1 MFVNFA
7 NRIKIRGMSVHKEKP
22 NLTRGTEAIQTFVRH
37 LTSQPGVYRMMDEE
51 GVVLYVGKAKN
62 LKNRVTSYTRPEALS
77 KRIQRMISLTYG
89 MEFVVT
95 HTEVEALLLEANLI
109 KTLKPRFNI
118 LFRDDKSFPYIL
130 LTEGEYPSRLL
141 LHRGAKTIKGT
152 YFGPFAS
159 TQSVSK
165 TLEILSRVF
174 KLRTCTDRFFDSRTR
189 PCLQYYIKRCT
200 APCVQK
206 VTDAA
211 YAEQGLYA
219 KQFLQ
224 GKTQDLQKAL
234 AKEMAAAS
242 VELNY
247 ERAKDLRDQIQA
259 LTKIQEEQGIYI
271 KEKGDIDVI
280 SLIQKEGKTAIQVF
294 FFRYGCNY
302 GNKSYFPAHDKEDR
316 PSQILSAFIS
326 WFYTHQDPPS
336 TILLSHSLED
346 QDLLQKAL
354 GPTIHF
360 VVPKKGVRHQLL
372 QQALK
377 NAEESLASRLSEKAS
392 VRHLLE
398 GVGKLFGLGFPPKRI
413 EVYDNSHVQG
423 KYAYGAMI
431 VTTEEGFQKKN
442 YRLFKIREGDAN
454 SKGGDDYA
462 MMREVLTRRF
472 HQADPE
478 NFPDLILLDGG
489 QGQLNVGLRVLESL
503 GLNIPIVAI
512 AKGPER
518 NAGKER
524 FFMKDQTPFSLEMT
538 NPVLHYLQRLRDE
551 SHRFVIGSHRRG
563 RQKGM
568 SHSKLE
574 EIPGIGARRKKDLLQ
589 HFGSLKAISE
599 AGVKDLQKVE
609 GISEKIAQIIYDW
622 FR

>member
-1 MFVNFA
+1 M
-7 NRIKIRGMSVHKEKP
+7 KEKQS
-22 NLTRGTEAIQTFVRH
+22 LAYGSGIIQKAVRH
-37 LTSQPGVYRMMDEE
+37 LAGQPGVYRMLDEE
-51 GVVLYVGKAKN
+51 GKVLYVGKAKN
-62 LKNRVTSYTRPEALS
+62 LKNRVTSYTRPETLS
-77 KRIQRMISLTYG
+77 KRIQRMISLTHS

-95 HTEVEALLLEANLI
+95 HTEAEALLLEANLI

-130 LTEGEYPSRLL
+130 MTEGESPSRIL

-165 TLEILSRVF
+165 TLEILSRLF
-174 KLRTCTDRFFDSRTR
+174 RLRTCTDRFFEARTR

-206 VTDAA
+206 ITDAA
-211 YAEQGLYA
+211 YAEQIHHA
-219 KQFLQ
+219 KQFLR
-224 GKTQDLQKAL
+224 GKTHDLQKTL
-234 AKEMAAAS
+234 AKEMQSAS
-242 VELNY
+242 SALNY

-259 LTKIQEEQGIYI
+259 LTKIQEEQGVYI
-271 KEKGDIDVI
+271 KENGDIDI
-280 SLIQKEGKTAIQVF
+280 IALIQKEGKTAIQVF

-302 GNKSYFPAHDKEDR
+302 GNKSYFPTHDREDT

-346 QDLLQKAL
+346 QGLLQKAL
-354 GPTIHF
+354 GQNICF
-360 VVPKKGVRHQLL
+360 VVPKRGMRHQLI

-392 VRHLLE
+392 IRHLLE
-398 GVGKLFGLGFPPKRI
+398 GVGKLFGLEFSPKRI

-423 KYAYGAMI
+423 KYAYGAM
-431 VTTEEGFQKKN
+431 VVATEEGFQKKS
-442 YRLFKIREGDAN
+442 YRLFKIREADVN

-489 QGQLNVGLRVLESL
+489 QGQLNVGLKVLESL
-503 GLNIPIVAI
+503 GLKIPIVAI

-524 FFMKDQTPFSLEMT
+524 FFMKDHTPFSLEMT

-568 SHSKLE
+568 SQSKLE
-574 EIPGIGARRKKDLLQ
+574 EIAGIGARRKKDLLQ

-609 GISEKIAQIIYDW
+609 GISEKIAQTIYDY
-622 FR
+622 FH

>member
-1 MFVNFA
+1 MT
-7 NRIKIRGMSVHKEKP
+7 VHKERS
-22 NLTRGTEAIQTFVRH
+22 NLTRGTEAIQAFVRH
-37 LTSQPGVYRMMDEE
+37 LSGQPGVYRMMDEE
-51 GVVLYVGKAKN
+51 GKVLYVGKAKN
-62 LKNRVTSYTRPEALS
+62 LKNRVTSYTHPEKLS
-77 KRIQRMISLTYG
+77 LRIQRMISLTHK

-95 HTEVEALLLEANLI
+95 HTEAEALLLEANLI

-159 TQSVSK
+159 TQAVSK

-174 KLRTCTDRFFDSRTR
+174 KLRTCTDRFFETRTR

-206 VTDAA
+206 VTDEM
-211 YAEQGLYA
+211 YGEQVHRA

-224 GKTQDLQKAL
+224 GKTHELQKAL
-234 AKEMAAAS
+234 AKEMQTAS
-242 VELNY
+242 VALHY

-271 KEKGDIDVI
+271 TEKGDMDVI
-280 SLIQKEGKTAIQVF
+280 ALIQKEGKTAIQVF

-302 GNKSYFPAHDKEDR
+302 GNKSYFPAHDKEED
-316 PSQILSAFIS
+316 PSQILYAFIS
-326 WFYTHQDPPS
+326 WFYTHQEPPAI
-336 TILLSHSLED
+336 ILLSHPLED

-354 GPTIHF
+354 GQNIDF
-360 VVPKKGVRHQLL
+360 VVPKRGARHQLI
-372 QQALK
+372 QQTLK

-392 VRHLLE
+392 VTQLLE
-398 GVGKLFGLGFPPKRI
+398 GVTKLFGLASPPKRI

-431 VTTEEGFQKKN
+431 VVTEEGFQKKS
-442 YRLFKIREGDAN
+442 YRLFKIREIDLN
-454 SKGGDDYA
+454 SKGGDDYT

-472 HQADPE
+472 HQADPQ

-489 QGQLNVGLRVLESL
+489 QGQLNVGLKVLENL
-503 GLNIPIVAI
+503 DINIPLVAI

-524 FFMKDQTPFSLEMT
+524 FFMKNQTPFSLETT

-568 SHSKLE
+568 TQSRLE
-574 EIPGIGARRKKDLLQ
+574 EIPGIGARRKRDLLQ

-599 AGVKDLQKVE
+599 AGLKDLQKVA
-609 GISEKIAQIIYDW
+609 GISEKIAQSIYDW

>member
-1 MFVNFA
+1 MV
-7 NRIKIRGMSVHKEKP
+7 
-22 NLTRGTEAIQTFVRH
+22 
-37 LTSQPGVYRMMDEE
+37 DEE
-51 GVVLYVGKAKN
+51 GKVLYVGKAKN
-62 LKNRVTSYTRPEALS
+62 LKNRVASYTHPEKLS
-77 KRIQRMISLTYG
+77 LRIQRMISLTHG

-95 HTEVEALLLEANLI
+95 HTEAEALLLEANLI

-130 LTEGEYPSRLL
+130 MTEGDYPSRIL
-141 LHRGAKTIKGT
+141 LHRGAKTLKGT

-159 TQSVSK
+159 TQYVHK

-174 KLRTCTDRFFDSRTR
+174 KLRTCTDGFFEARTR

-206 VTDAA
+206 VTAAA
-211 YAEQGLYA
+211 YGEQVHHA
-219 KQFLQ
+219 QQFLQ
-224 GKTQDLQKAL
+224 GKAYDLQKRL
-234 AKEMAAAS
+234 AKEMTAAS
-242 VELNY
+242 ASLNY

-271 KEKGDIDVI
+271 KEKEDVDVI
-280 SLIQKEGKTAIQVF
+280 ALVQKEGKTAIQVF

-302 GNKSYFPAHDKEDR
+302 GNKSYFPTHDKEDT
-316 PSQILSAFIS
+316 PSEILTAFVS
-326 WFYTHQDPPS
+326 WFYTFQQLPS
-336 TILLSHSLED
+336 LILLSHDLEEE
-346 QDLLQKAL
+346 DLLQKAL
-354 GPTIHF
+354 GKTIHF
-360 VVPKKGVRHQLL
+360 IVPKRGVRHELV

-398 GVGKLFGLGFPPKRI
+398 GVRKLFGLEFPPKRI

-431 VTTEEGFQKKN
+431 VATEEGFQKKS
-442 YRLFKIREGDAN
+442 YRLFKIREIDVN

-472 HQADPE
+472 HQADRE

-489 QGQLNVGLRVLESL
+489 QGQLNVGLEVLENL
-503 GLNIPIVAI
+503 DIHIPIVAI

-524 FFMKDQTPFSLEMT
+524 FFMKDQAPFSLETT

-568 SHSKLE
+568 NQSKLE

-599 AGVKDLQKVE
+599 AGVKDLHKVS
-609 GISEKIAQIIYDW
+609 GISEKMAKSIYDW

>member
-1 MFVNFA
+1 MEDKKETTNLGRGA
-7 NRIKIRGMSVHKEKP
+7 RI
-22 NLTRGTEAIQTFVRH
+22 IQTFVEH
-37 LTSQPGVYRMMDEE
+37 LAGQPGVYRMVDAE
-51 GVVLYVGKAKN
+51 GKILYVGKAKN
-62 LKNRVTSYTRPEALS
+62 LKNRVTSYTRPETLS
-77 KRIQRMISLTYG
+77 KRIQRMISLTHK
-89 MEFVVT
+89 MEFVLT
-95 HTEVEALLLEANLI
+95 HTEAEALLLEANLI

-130 LTEGEYPSRLL
+130 MTEGDYPQRIL
-141 LHRGAKTIKGT
+141 LHRGAQTVKGT

-174 KLRTCTDRFFDSRTR
+174 KLRTCTDRFFEARTR

-200 APCVQK
+200 APCVGK
-206 VTDAA
+206 VSEED
-211 YAEQGLYA
+211 YAEQVHHA

-224 GKTQDLQKAL
+224 GKTHDLQKSL
-234 AKEMAAAS
+234 AKEMQTAS
-242 VELNY
+242 AGLKY
-247 ERAKDLRDQIQA
+247 ERAAALRNQIQA

-271 KEKGDIDVI
+271 KEKEDLDVVA
-280 SLIQKEGKTAIQVF
+280 LVQKEGKTAIQVF

-302 GNKSYFPAHDKEDR
+302 GNKSYFPVHDKEDS
-316 PSQILSAFIS
+316 PSQILSAFVA
-326 WFYTHQDPPS
+326 WFYTVQETPA
-336 TILLSHSLED
+336 IVLVSHPLENS
-346 QDLLQKAL
+346 QLIKEAFNL
-354 GPTIHF
+354 PF
-360 VVPKKGVRHQLL
+360 VVPQRGARHQLI

-392 VRHLLE
+392 VQFLLE
-398 GVGKLFGLGFPPKRI
+398 GVTKVFGLRALPKRI
-413 EVYDNSHVQG
+413 EVYDNSHIQG

-431 VTTEEGFQKKN
+431 VATEEGLQKKS
-442 YRLFKIREGDAN
+442 YRLFKIREADVN

-489 QGQLNVGLRVLESL
+489 QGQLNVGLKVLEDL
-503 GLNIPIVAI
+503 GMSIPMVAI
-512 AKGPER
+512 AKGPDR

-524 FFMKDQTPFSLEMT
+524 FFMKGQAPFFLDPT

-568 SHSKLE
+568 NQSKLE

-599 AGVKDLQKVE
+599 AGIKDLQKVD
-609 GISEKIAQIIYDW
+609 GISQKIAQIIYDY
-622 FR
+622 FH